1 MSKNINV
8 ALIGNPNTGKT
19 SVFNQ
24 LTGLK
29 QKVGNYPGITVE
41 KKEGICKLPRGVKAH
56 ILDLPGTYSLN
67 TTSLDESVVLELLLN
82 KNDKDYPDVA
92 VVVSDVENLKRNLLL
107 FTQIKD
113 LKIPVILVINMADR
127 MSRKGISM
135 DIALLEEKLNTRIA
149 LVSTRKNT
157 GIERIKE
164 LIADYKNLS
173 VAPNVDTTVIAPEYF
188 EKLHKTF
195 PNEDLYK
202 LWLVITQDVNFM
214 PIEKKTLEYTTS
226 FDAKSKAELKR
237 LQQKETIVRY
247 QFINNILKAAYKVD
261 PSMAKG
267 FRASLDKVL
276 THKVFGYLIF
286 FMILL
291 TIFQAIYDWS
301 SYPMDFIDAQFAAA
315 SEWVKDTLPA
325 GVFTNL
331 LAEGILAGIGGIV
344 IFIPQIAFLFLFISL
359 LEESGY
365 MSRVVFLMDR
375 LMRPFG
381 LSGKSVVPLI
391 SGTACAI
398 PAIMATRNIENW
410 KERLITILVTPFT
423 TCSARLPVYLII
435 IALVI
440 PEGRFLGLGYQALT
454 LMLLYLIGFAAA
466 ITAAMVLNRFLKI
479 NSRTFFVVEMP
490 NYKLPLL
497 KNVAFTVIEKT
508 KSFVYGAGKI
518 ILAISII
525 LWFLGSNGFSDD
537 FRDAETIVR
546 QRVAKEGLSA
556 DSKAYIEDKLDHRED
571 TPAQTAPQHISVALA
586 QGTVANIPES
596 YPDSL
601 VQKAIKQ
608 EISSYKLEHSY
619 MGYMGKAIEPV
630 VRPLGYDWKIGI
642 AVLTS
647 FAAREVFVGTLATIY
662 SVGSDEEETI
672 KNRMSAEV
680 RAGTNQ
686 PLFNMASGVSL
697 MLFYAFAMQCMSTLA
712 IVKRETNSWK
722 WPLYQ
727 LVSMSLFAYIIALI
741 AYQLLK

>member
-67 TTSLDESVVLELLLN
+67 TTSLDESLVVELLLN

-92 VVVSDVENLKRNLLL
+92 VVISDVENLKRNLLL

-113 LKIPVILVINMADR
+113 LKIPTILVINMADR
-127 MSRKGISM
+127 MDRKGISLDVDTM
-135 DIALLEEKLNTRIA
+135 EKKLDTKIA

-164 LIADYKNLS
+164 LIADYKNVSSKPLLDPTRIS
-173 VAPNVDTTVIAPEYF
+173 PAYF
-188 EKLHKTF
+188 ERLKKAF
-195 PNEDLYK
+195 PQNDVYK

-214 PIEKKTLEYTTS
+214 PIEKKRIQ
-226 FDAKSKAELKR
+226 DATDFSTKSKDELKK
-237 LQQKETIVRY
+237 LQHKETVLRY
-247 QFINNILKAAYKVD
+247 QLINNILKETYKVD
-261 PSMAKG
+261 FLAAKG
-267 FRASLDKVL
+267 LRASLDKIL
-276 THKVFGYLIF
+276 THKIFGYLIF
-286 FMILL
+286 FAILL
-291 TIFQAIYDWS
+291 LIFQAIFEWS
-301 SYPMDFIDAQFAAA
+301 SYPMDFIDENFALAA
-315 SEWVKDTLPA
+315 EWIKTTLPP
-325 GVFTNL
+325 GVFTDL
-331 LAEGILAGIGGIV
+331 LAEGIVAGIGGIV

-391 SGTACAI
+391 SGNACAI
-398 PAIMATRNIENW
+398 PAIMATRTIENW

-423 TCSARLPVYLII
+423 TCSARLPVYLIL

-440 PEGRFLGLGYQALT
+440 PEGSILGLSYQALT
-454 LMLLYLIGFAAA
+454 LMLLYLIGFGMALFS
-466 ITAAMVLNRFLKI
+466 AMVLNKILKI
-479 NSRTFFVVEMP
+479 KSRSIFMVEMP
-490 NYKLPLL
+490 TYRLPLL
-497 KNVAFTVIEKT
+497 KNVVYTVIEKT
-508 KSFVYGAGKI
+508 KSFVWGAGKI
-518 ILAISII
+518 ILAISIV
-525 LWFLGSNGFSDD
+525 LWFLGSNGYSDD
-537 FRDAETIVR
+537 FQNAETIVTER
-546 QRVAKEGLSA
+546 IENEGLSTY
-556 DSKAYIEDKLDHRED
+556 SKNYIQNNIASHREN
-571 TPAQTAPQHISVALA
+571 ALA
-586 QGTVANIPES
+586 KGIAPSSIQ
-596 YPDSL
+596 DSL
-601 VQKAIKQ
+601 RTLTAELTERAVAQ
-608 EISSYKLEHSY
+608 EIASYKLEHSY
-619 MGYMGKAIEPV
+619 IGQAGKAFEPLV
-630 VRPLGYDWKIGI
+630 KPLGYDWKIGI

-672 KNRMSAEV
+672 KKRMAAELDED
-680 RAGTNQ
+680 GK
-686 PLFNMASGVSL
+686 PLFNLASGISL

-722 WPLYQ
+722 WPMIQ
-727 LVSMSLFAYIIALI
+727 LGFMSVFAYIIALL
-741 AYQLLK
+741 AYQILI